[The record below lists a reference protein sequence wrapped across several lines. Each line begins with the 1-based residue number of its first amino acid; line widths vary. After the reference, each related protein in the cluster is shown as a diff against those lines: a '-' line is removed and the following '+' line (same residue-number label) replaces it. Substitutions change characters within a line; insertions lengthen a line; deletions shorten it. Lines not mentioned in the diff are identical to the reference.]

1 MSNLPHRFPST
12 ARRVAMIVVHRL
24 VALSLGIAIAILV
37 ARYVRGWAAL
47 GVYVAIASMLCALAW
62 WAITRSTPDTVT
74 WRNYAAG
81 LVLAFRG
88 ASTMPQLKWYAL
100 ASAVGWAIVGTATLA
115 CIGHLSLPGDRY
127 GPFVS
132 RWLVVCNYIGW
143 AMLALLATFLIVHRL
158 TRGYRGSTADKLN
171 TKLILG
177 CLGTLAA
184 SIGLHAIG
192 LGWLGLILSW
202 IALVAV
208 TSPVWLYGLF
218 MLHLATTSRPVRW
231 N

>member
-12 ARRVAMIVVHRL
+12 TRHVAMLVVHRL
-24 VALSLGIAIAILV
+24 VALALSVALALLV
-37 ARYVRGWAAL
+37 ARFVRSWAAL
-47 GVYVAIASMLCALAW
+47 GVFVAVTSLLCALAW
-62 WAITRSTPDTVT
+62 WAITRSTPDSVT

-100 ASAVGWAIVGTATLA
+100 ASAVGWAIVGAATLA
-115 CIGHLSLPGDRY
+115 CIGHLSLPGDRV
-127 GPFVS
+127 GPLIS
-132 RWLVVCNYIGW
+132 RWVIVFNYVGW
-143 AMLALLATFLIVHRL
+143 AMLALLATWLIVHRL

-171 TKLILG
+171 TKLILA
-177 CLGTLAA
+177 CLGTIAA
-184 SIGLHAIG
+184 GIGLHAVG
-192 LGWLGLILSW
+192 LGWLALILSW
-202 IALVAV
+202 IAFVAV
-208 TSPVWLYGLF
+208 TAPVWLYGLF